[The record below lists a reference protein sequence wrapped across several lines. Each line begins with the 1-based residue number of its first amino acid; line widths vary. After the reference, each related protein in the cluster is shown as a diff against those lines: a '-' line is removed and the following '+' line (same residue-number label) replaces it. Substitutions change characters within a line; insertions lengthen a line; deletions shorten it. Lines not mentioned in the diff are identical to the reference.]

1 MLLGEVAELTSTLTA
16 ALAQEGYKYRLIR
29 PGQQARQ
36 VTAET
41 YEVDFSSAAS
51 LQQLHAL
58 LAQPGAPRIGAVFNF
73 LGLTTH
79 RAVASVLPG
88 GDQALDSTLWTF
100 QFLKEFTPELVAS
113 AADGGGHLLNVT
125 ALGGRFG
132 LGAADHRLLPTAG
145 LIGLFKSVRQ
155 EHPVLSVRTIDVDLR
170 QPNPLLVPRLLDEF
184 TNDDRLV
191 EVGLPAN
198 GRVTTSLA
206 LSTPHAS
213 QLGPWPLDE
222 HSVVLVT
229 GGAYGITYDIAYRL
243 AERSRSHLI
252 LVGRSPLPE
261 AETEETRELD
271 TTGLRQFLIQQR
283 KASGQPLIPAQIEQ
297 NLKRMLKDRQIL
309 ENLAAIEA
317 TGAIVEYHSLDVRD
331 DAAFGG
337 LLDEI
342 YGRLGRIDGV
352 LHGAGVIEDKLLKD
366 KPASSFANVFSTKVD
381 SALVLARKLQPA
393 TLKFLVFFS
402 SVSGRFGN
410 AGQTDYSAANE
421 FLNKLA
427 DELAA
432 QWPAR
437 VVAINWGA
445 WDAGMVSDEL
455 RRHFAARDLH
465 MIPIPEGVRFL
476 ENELRMLDRRE
487 PEITIACSVPR
498 LAELVAQGSPG

>member
-1 MLLGEVAELTSTLTA
+1 MLGEVAEFTSTLTA
-16 ALAQEGYKYRLIR
+16 ALAQEGYKFRLIR
-29 PGQQARQ
+29 PGRQARQ

-41 YEVDFSSAAS
+41 YEVDFESTAS

-58 LAQPGAPRIGAVFNF
+58 LTQAGAPRIGAIFNF
-73 LGLTTH
+73 LGI
-79 RAVASVLPG
+79 ASATGEAGLPEG
-88 GDQALDSTLWTF
+88 PQALQATLWSF
-100 QFLKEFTPELVAS
+100 NVLKQFTPDLVA
-113 AADGGGHLLNVT
+113 AATEGGGHVLNVT

-132 LGAADHRLLPTAG
+132 LGAADRRVLPTAG
-145 LIGLFKSVRQ
+145 LVGLFKSLRQ
-155 EHPVLSVRTIDVDLR
+155 EHPTLSVRTVDIDRR
-170 QPNPLLVPRLLDEF
+170 QPNPLLVPRLLEEF
-184 TNDDRLV
+184 TIDDRLV
-191 EVGLPAN
+191 EVGLPAT
-198 GRVTTSLA
+198 GRVTTHLS

-243 AERSRSHLI
+243 AERSRSRLI
-252 LVGRSPLPE
+252 LVGRSPLPD
-261 AETEETRELD
+261 AEGDETRDLD
-271 TTGLRQFLIQQR
+271 TAGLRQFLIQQR
-283 KASGQPLIPAQIEQ
+283 KASGQPLVPAQIEQ

-331 DAAFGG
+331 EAAFGG
-337 LLDEI
+337 LLEEI
-342 YGRLGRIDGV
+342 YGRYGRIDGV

-366 KPASSFANVFSTKVD
+366 KPATSFANVFSTKVD
-381 SALVLARKLQPA
+381 SALVLARKLRPE

-432 QWPAR
+432 KWPAR

-445 WDAGMVSDEL
+445 WDAGMVSEEI
-455 RRHFAARDLH
+455 RRQFIARDLH

-476 ENELRMLDRRE
+476 ENELRLLDRRE
-487 PEITIACSVPR
+487 PEVTIACSIPR
-498 LAELVAQGSPG
+498 LTELVAQG